1 MLEGTYIKTKKTKT
15 DIDNTHHHL
24 QHLSGSSTCTSPFLL
39 SKFTLIFFW
48 PEPDMLGIL
57 VAVRVGV
64 SVSVEVMVLVRVG
77 VLVAVAER
85 REGVA
90 FFAFFS
96 SVQGVRV
103 RCPSPSNPLQAS

>member
-1 MLEGTYIKTKKTKT
+1 
-15 DIDNTHHHL
+15 
-24 QHLSGSSTCTSPFLL
+24 
-39 SKFTLIFFW
+39 
-48 PEPDMLGIL
+48 MLGIL